1 MDPRR
6 FRFKMSAKENERAQ
20 IHGCFDDPERGRLVT
35 REVEP
40 GAPRGARRAAAI
52 DEKKP
57 RGPERGSKKA
67 AVAAAESK
75 RGESKRGES
84 KRGESKRGES
94 KRGESTRGESKRGE
108 STRGVSTSEP
118 SARVSP
124 PRPPDGSPVDGR
136 TRRRLETRE
145 RVRQA
150 AFELFVRDG
159 FERTTTGAIAKRA
172 GVAAGTIFLHAPDKA
187 DLLFLVMHDRLE
199 AVVEERARDL
209 PDGPL
214 LDRLMH
220 LFDGLFRMYGE
231 YPGLAADF
239 VRHLPGADGPNARRV
254 STLTLAFLHRLAMLV
269 VDAQRRGEVAHDVD
283 LLTCSRN
290 LFGLYFVALLTWL
303 SGQVTLEGALVPTLR
318 DSLALQIRGLRA

>member
-1 MDPRR
+1 
-6 FRFKMSAKENERAQ
+6 
-20 IHGCFDDPERGRLVT
+20 VT
-35 REVEP
+35 S
-40 GAPRGARRAAAI
+40 APRA
-52 DEKKP
+52 
-57 RGPERGSKKA
+57 PEAS
-67 AVAAAESK
+67 
-75 RGESKRGES
+75 
-84 KRGESKRGES
+84 
-94 KRGESTRGESKRGE
+94 
-108 STRGVSTSEP
+108 
-118 SARVSP
+118 
-124 PRPPDGSPVDGR
+124 VDGR

-159 FERTTTGAIAKRA
+159 FERTTTSAIAKRA

-199 AVVEERARDL
+199 AVVEARARDL

-269 VDAQRRGEVAHDVD
+269 VDAQRRGEVARDVD

>member
-1 MDPRR
+1 M
-6 FRFKMSAKENERAQ
+6 FEKENERAQ
-20 IHGCFDDPERGRLVT
+20 TFFDRDDPERGRLVK

-40 GAPRGARRAAAI
+40 KARRKTRSEGATTSATKRAATTRGAPKGGAKRGAAKGVSKDASN
-52 DEKKP
+52 
-57 RGPERGSKKA
+57 RGASKH
-67 AVAAAESK
+67 
-75 RGESKRGES
+75 G
-84 KRGESKRGES
+84 
-94 KRGESTRGESKRGE
+94 TRGADA
-108 STRGVSTSEP
+108 TSE
-118 SARVSP
+118 A
-124 PRPPDGSPVDGR
+124 SPVDGR

-159 FERTTTGAIAKRA
+159 FERTTTSAIAQRA

-199 AVVEERARDL
+199 AVVEERARSL

-220 LFDGLFRMYGE
+220 LFEGLFRMYGE

-269 VDAQRRGEVAHDVD
+269 VDAQRRSEVARDVD

>member
-6 FRFKMSAKENERAQ
+6 FRFKMSAKENEQAQ
-20 IHGCFDDPERGRLVT
+20 IHGGRLVT

-40 GAPRGARRAAAI
+40 GARRGARSAAAS
-52 DEKKP
+52 DAKKP

-75 RGESKRGES
+75 RGESTRGGASKRGAS

-94 KRGESTRGESKRGE
+94 NRAASTRGESTRGES
-108 STRGVSTSEP
+108 TSES

-124 PRPPDGSPVDGR
+124 PRPSDASPVDGR

-269 VDAQRRGEVAHDVD
+269 VDAHRRGEVARDVD

-303 SGQVTLEGALVPTLR
+303 SGHVTLEGALVPTLR

>member
-1 MDPRR
+1 M
-6 FRFKMSAKENERAQ
+6 
-20 IHGCFDDPERGRLVT
+20 
-35 REVEP
+35 
-40 GAPRGARRAAAI
+40 
-52 DEKKP
+52 
-57 RGPERGSKKA
+57 
-67 AVAAAESK
+67 
-75 RGESKRGES
+75 
-84 KRGESKRGES
+84 
-94 KRGESTRGESKRGE
+94 
-108 STRGVSTSEP
+108 
-118 SARVSP
+118 
-124 PRPPDGSPVDGR
+124 DGR

-159 FERTTTGAIAKRA
+159 FERTTTSAIAQRA

-254 STLTLAFLHRLAMLV
+254 STLTLAYLHRLAMLV

-303 SGQVTLEGALVPTLR
+303 SGHVTLEGALVPTLR

>member
-1 MDPRR
+1 
-6 FRFKMSAKENERAQ
+6 MSEKENEHAHVLSRT
-20 IHGCFDDPERGRLVT
+20 GDPERGRVVK
-35 REVEP
+35 RDVEP
-40 GAPRGARRAAAI
+40 KAGRKTRSTVTSPTNRTTTRGAPTDSGRRATKTTTKNPSKRGAPKGARRA
-52 DEKKP
+52 DTTNEP
-57 RGPERGSKKA
+57 RA
-67 AVAAAESK
+67 
-75 RGESKRGES
+75 
-84 KRGESKRGES
+84 
-94 KRGESTRGESKRGE
+94 
-108 STRGVSTSEP
+108 SEA
-118 SARVSP
+118 S
-124 PRPPDGSPVDGR
+124 VDGR

-159 FERTTTGAIAKRA
+159 FERTTTSAIAKRA

-199 AVVEERARDL
+199 AVVEARARDL

-269 VDAQRRGEVAHDVD
+269 VDAQRRGEVARDVD